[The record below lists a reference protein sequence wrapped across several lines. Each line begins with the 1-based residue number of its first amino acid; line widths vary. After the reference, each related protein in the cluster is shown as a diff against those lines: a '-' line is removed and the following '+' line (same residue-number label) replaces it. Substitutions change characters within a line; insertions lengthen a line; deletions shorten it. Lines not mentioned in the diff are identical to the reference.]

1 MVSKK
6 HSIATQKLIDPLAI
20 TSCATDLTVEKKLFA
35 PPQNQLRSNLDE
47 EESSQEFVQLQSI
60 NNTDESEA
68 EKEPSLKASKS
79 SEQKP
84 NVEKHANSTLRL
96 TNGELWGR
104 DFSDVCKI

>member
-6 HSIATQKLIDPLAI
+6 LSIATQKLIDPLAI

-68 EKEPSLKASKS
+68 EKEPS
-79 SEQKP
+79 
-84 NVEKHANSTLRL
+84 
-96 TNGELWGR
+96 
-104 DFSDVCKI
+104 